1 MDEKFFVFGKG
12 KTMKNIILITGGC
25 GFIGTNAAD
34 YYLKRGYKVI
44 IFDNLSRAGGKA
56 NLNWL
61 KTRGPFIF
69 IKEDVRDD
77 KKLLEVFKKY
87 KPDLVLHLAA
97 QTTMVNSI
105 KNPREDFEI
114 NALGTFNLLI
124 FFHFKVYKLHLDWQK
139 SIWQRFLSM
148 SWPLALAGIFGG
160 IYTQTDSVVMGYLGQ
175 LTQTGWYQAA
185 YKIIGVTL
193 IPTGLISQSFFPA
206 LSLAFSQSKDYNPPT
221 TSSHSPKGERA
232 PRLQKIWNYFMDLMI
247 ILAIP
252 IVVGG
257 IVLGPRIIDF
267 IYDPS
272 YFPSILAFQI
282 LILMAGT
289 SFLCSP
295 FGQILVVANQQKKLL
310 WITLSGA
317 IVNVILNL
325 ILIPRYSLYGA
336 AAATVATS
344 VLILFLLFKFTTKL
358 TPIRPFNLKSLFS
371 FFGAILASIPMYFLI
386 IQPQIYH
393 LNIFFSISIGASI
406 YLICFLGYK
415 KLLVQFRILR

>member
-1 MDEKFFVFGKG
+1 
-12 KTMKNIILITGGC
+12 
-25 GFIGTNAAD
+25 
-34 YYLKRGYKVI
+34 
-44 IFDNLSRAGGKA
+44 
-56 NLNWL
+56 
-61 KTRGPFIF
+61 
-69 IKEDVRDD
+69 
-77 KKLLEVFKKY
+77 
-87 KPDLVLHLAA
+87 
-97 QTTMVNSI
+97 
-105 KNPREDFEI
+105 
-114 NALGTFNLLI
+114 
-124 FFHFKVYKLHLDWQK
+124 
-139 SIWQRFLSM
+139 
-148 SWPLALAGIFGG
+148 
-160 IYTQTDSVVMGYLGQ
+160 
-175 LTQTGWYQAA
+175 
-185 YKIIGVTL
+185 
-193 IPTGLISQSFFPA
+193 
-206 LSLAFSQSKDYNPPT
+206 
-221 TSSHSPKGERA
+221 
-232 PRLQKIWNYFMDLMI
+232 MDLMI

-344 VLILFLLFKFTTKL
+344 VLILFLLFKFTANL